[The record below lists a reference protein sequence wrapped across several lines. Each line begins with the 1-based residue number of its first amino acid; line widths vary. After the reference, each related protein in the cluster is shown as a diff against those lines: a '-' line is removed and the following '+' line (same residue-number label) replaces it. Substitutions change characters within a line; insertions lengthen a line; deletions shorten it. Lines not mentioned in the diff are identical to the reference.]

1 MSLAGFII
9 YLLALLFGY
18 NFAITEWLKY
28 QERRRQ
34 RKLQE
39 RRNRYQ

>member
-9 YLLALLFGY
+9 IVLALLFGY
-18 NFAITEWLKY
+18 NFAVTEWQKY

-34 RKLQE
+34 RRLNN
-39 RRNRYQ
+39 RRGRYL